1 MAAQRAE
8 AVCGVSHSEGVCVGT
23 NTHLRAGI
31 DSSICAVGAWI
42 SEYNA
47 CESSRMLLHCTVLC
61 HNLIR

>member
-1 MAAQRAE
+1 MAVQRA
-8 AVCGVSHSEGVCVGT
+8 AVCGVSHSEGVCVST

-31 DSSICAVGAWI
+31 DSSICAVAAWI
-42 SEYNA
+42 SESTA